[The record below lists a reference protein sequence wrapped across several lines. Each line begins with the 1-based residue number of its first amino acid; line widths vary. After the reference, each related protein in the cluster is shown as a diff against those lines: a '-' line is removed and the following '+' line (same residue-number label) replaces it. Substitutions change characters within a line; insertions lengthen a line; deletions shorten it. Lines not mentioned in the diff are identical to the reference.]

1 MSVTMTGR
9 YLGDLKTELTHDLS
23 GATLRT
29 AAPLDNEGDG
39 STFSPTDLAAASL
52 GTCVVT
58 IYAIAAR
65 HEGLALDGAH
75 FRIEKHMHPAP
86 RRLGRVVI
94 EVHLPRAIP
103 EASRPHLERAGLA
116 CPIHRSLREEVVRE
130 VTFLYDV
137 AMGS

>member
-1 MSVTMTGR
+1 MSVVLSGR
-9 YLGDLKTELTHDLS
+9 YLGDLKTELVHEHS
-23 GATLRT
+23 GATLVT

-39 STFSPTDLAAASL
+39 SSFSPTDLAAASL

-65 HEGLALDGAH
+65 HEGVVLDGAH

-94 EVHLPRAIP
+94 EVHLPAAIP
-103 EASRPHLERAGLA
+103 GEMRPRLERAGLA
-116 CPIHRSLREEVVRE
+116 CPIHRSLREEVERD
-130 VTFLYDV
+130 VTFVYDV
-137 AMGS
+137 G